1 VGETPYGELIDAIRS
16 GIIVWRLVEPEDP
29 MSLSLVYAN
38 AAASRLSGVNLEGQ
52 TGRRIDDLFPRASP
66 ERIRVYADCCR
77 RRERRDLGTVPD
89 ASPAPSTGGFNIE
102 VIPLGER
109 DIAVLFERPLPASV
123 AASDEDR
130 LKTFLANVIE
140 HLPTMVFMKEAKELR
155 FEYFNRAGEEL
166 LGLERSIL
174 LGKNDHDFFP
184 SDQADFFVAKDR
196 EVLRRGT
203 IDDIPEEP
211 IETPL
216 GRRWLHTRKIPIL
229 DAAGEPQHLLG
240 VSVDI
245 TEQKLVADA
254 LKQDVSSKHSE
265 LETQRDERR
274 RAEQALRSTEEQLRQ
289 AQKMEAIGRL
299 AGGVAHDFNNLLS
312 VIMSYSM
319 LALEG
324 LRSTDPLRT
333 ELGEVVRAAER
344 AGDLTRQLLAFS
356 RQQVLDPRI
365 VDLNQVIA
373 DLQRMFKRLI
383 GEDVELKTVTSVGLG
398 MVRVDPNQIG
408 QVLLNLVV
416 NARDAMPRGGKL
428 TIETAN
434 VDLDETYARDREGV
448 EAGQHVMLAVSDTGH
463 GMDRDTQAH
472 IFEPFF
478 TTKELGRGTG
488 LGLSTVFGIV
498 RQSGGHLW
506 VYSEPGHGATF
517 KVYLPRVGEESPK
530 PTQRP
535 QPRAKTGTEAILL
548 VEDEEQVRKIVLAV
562 LRRNGYSVLE
572 AAGAKEALRIARNLD
587 YPIDLVLTD
596 VVMPEMSGPELVRRV
611 REVRPG
617 VKALCMSGYTDE
629 TVLRHGILE
638 GGMAFL
644 QKPITPDMLLR
655 KVRGVIDDGN
665 S

>member
-1 VGETPYGELIDAIRS
+1 MGEKPYGELLDSIRS
-16 GIIVWRLVEPEDP
+16 GIIVWRLTESDDAGALE
-29 MSLSLVYAN
+29 LAYAN
-38 AAASRLSGVNLEGQ
+38 PAASRLTGVVLEGKRGETLSQ
-52 TGRRIDDLFPRASP
+52 LFPRANP
-66 ERIRVYADCCR
+66 ERLRIYAECCR
-77 RRERRDLGTVPD
+77 ARERRDLGMVPNTNP
-89 ASPAPSTGGFNIE
+89 ASPHSALHIEIVPVGQREIAVVFEPAAPSRSAE
-102 VIPLGER
+102 A
-109 DIAVLFERPLPASV
+109 D
-123 AASDEDR
+123 DDK

-166 LGLERSIL
+166 LGLERAML

-184 SDQADFFVAKDR
+184 TEQADFFVAKDR

-203 IDDIPEEP
+203 VEDIPEEP
-211 IETPL
+211 IETPR

-245 TEQKLVADA
+245 TQQKLASDA
-254 LKQDVSSKHSE
+254 LEQDVKKKGTE
-265 LETQRDERR
+265 LEAQKDERR

-319 LALEG
+319 IALEG
-324 LRSTDPLRT
+324 LRATDPLRG

-356 RQQVLDPRI
+356 RQQVLEPKV

-383 GEDVELKTVTSVGLG
+383 GEDIELKTVTSVGLG
-398 MVRVDPNQIG
+398 LVKVDPNQIG

-434 VDLDETYARDREGV
+434 VELDEGYARSRDGV
-448 EAGQHVMLAVSDTGH
+448 EPGQHVMLAVSDTGH
-463 GMDRDTQAH
+463 GMDRETQSH

-506 VYSEPGHGATF
+506 VYSEPGRGATF
-517 KVYLPRVGEESPK
+517 KVYLPRVGEEAPK

-535 QPRAKTGTEAILL
+535 EPRVKTGTETILL

-562 LRRNGYSVLE
+562 LRRNGYAVLE
-572 AAGAKEALRIARNLD
+572 AAGAREALRIARNPE
-587 YPIDLVLTD
+587 YSFDLVLTD
-596 VVMPEMSGPELVRRV
+596 VVMPDMSGPELVRRV
-611 REVRPG
+611 REVRIG
-617 VKALCMSGYTDE
+617 VRALCMSGYTDE

-644 QKPITPDMLLR
+644 QKPITPDALLR
-655 KVRGVIDDGN
+655 KVRSVLDDGSN
-665 S
+665 

>member
-1 VGETPYGELIDAIRS
+1 V
-16 GIIVWRLVEPEDP
+16 
-29 MSLSLVYAN
+29 
-38 AAASRLSGVNLEGQ
+38 
-52 TGRRIDDLFPRASP
+52 RA
-66 ERIRVYADCCR
+66 YADCCR
-77 RRERRDLGTVPD
+77 KRERLSLGTVS
-89 ASPAPSTGGFNIE
+89 SPSGPGPATSLDVE
-102 VIPLGER
+102 VIPLGNLE
-109 DIAVLFERPLPASV
+109 IAIVFEPATPPDV
-123 AASDEDR
+123 AASDEMK

-140 HLPTMVFMKEAKELR
+140 HLPTMVFMKEARELR

-166 LGLERSIL
+166 LGLERSLL

-184 SDQADFFVAKDR
+184 KEQADFFVAKDR

-203 IDDIPEEP
+203 VEDVPEEP
-211 IETPL
+211 IETPT

-245 TEQKLVADA
+245 TEQKLAADA
-254 LKQDVSSKHSE
+254 LKQDVTSKRTE
-265 LETQRDERR
+265 LEAQKDERR

-299 AGGVAHDFNNLLS
+299 AGGIAHDFNNLLS
-312 VIMSYSM
+312 VILSYSM

-324 LRSTDPLRT
+324 LKSTDALRT

-356 RQQVLDPRI
+356 RQQVLDPKV

-383 GEDVELKTVTSVGLG
+383 GEDIELKTVTCVGLG

-434 VDLDETYARDREGV
+434 VDLDETYASGREGV
-448 EAGQHVMLAVSDTGH
+448 EPGPHVMLAVSDTGH
-463 GMDRDTQAH
+463 GMDRETQRQ

-506 VYSEPGHGATF
+506 VYSEPGRGATF
-517 KVYLPRVGEESPK
+517 KVYLPRVGESVPK
-530 PTQRP
+530 PSQRP
-535 QPRAKTGTEAILL
+535 EPRARAGTEAILL

-572 AAGAKEALRIARNLD
+572 AAGAKEALRIARNLEYAVD
-587 YPIDLVLTD
+587 IVLTD
-596 VVMPEMSGPELVRRV
+596 VVMPDMSGPELVRRI

-617 VKALCMSGYTDE
+617 LKALCMSGYTDE

-655 KVRGVIDDGN
+655 KVRGVLDEN

>member
-1 VGETPYGELIDAIRS
+1 VGVRPYGELLDSIRS
-16 GIIVWRLVEPEDP
+16 GIIVWRLVDADDP
-29 MSLSLVYAN
+29 ASLELAYAN
-38 AAASRLSGVNLEGQ
+38 SAASDLTGLSLEGQ
-52 TGRRIDDLFPRASP
+52 AGRRIAELFPKASP
-66 ERIRVYADCCR
+66 ERVRQYADCCR
-77 RRERRDLGTVPD
+77 TRERRDLGTVPD
-89 ASPAPSTGGFNIE
+89 TTTSSGSAFHVEAVP
-102 VIPLGER
+102 VGER
-109 DIAVLFERPLPASV
+109 EIAVVFERANATDALG
-123 AASDEDR
+123 SDEEK

-155 FEYFNRAGEEL
+155 FEYFNHAGEEL
-166 LGLERSIL
+166 LGLERSML

-184 SDQADFFVAKDR
+184 SEQADFFVAKDR
-196 EVLRRGT
+196 DVLRRGT
-203 IDDIPEEP
+203 VEDIPEEP
-211 IETPL
+211 IETPR

-229 DAAGEPQHLLG
+229 NAAGEPQHLLG

-245 TEQKLVADA
+245 TEQKLAADA
-254 LKQDVSSKHSE
+254 LAKDVHSKHTE
-265 LETQRDERR
+265 LETQKDERR

-299 AGGVAHDFNNLLS
+299 AGGIAHDFNNLLS
-312 VIMSYSM
+312 VIMSYTL

-324 LRSTDPLRT
+324 LKHHDPLHS

-356 RQQVLDPRI
+356 RQQVLEPKV
-365 VDLNQVIA
+365 VDLNQVIH

-383 GEDVELKTVTSVGLG
+383 GEDIELKTVTSVGLG
-398 MVRVDPNQIG
+398 LVKVDPNQIG

-434 VDLDETYARDREGV
+434 VHLDETYAQDREGV

-463 GMDRDTQAH
+463 GMDRETQSH

-506 VYSEPGHGATF
+506 VYSEPGRGATF

-530 PTQRP
+530 PTHRP
-535 QPRAKTGTEAILL
+535 EPLVRTGNEAILL

-562 LRRNGYSVLE
+562 LRRNGYTVLE
-572 AAGAKEALRIARNLD
+572 AAGAREALRIARNLE
-587 YPIDLVLTD
+587 YPINLVLTD
-596 VVMPEMSGPELVRRV
+596 VVMPEMSGPELVRRM
-611 REVRPG
+611 REVRAG
-617 VKALCMSGYTDE
+617 LKALCMSGYTDE

-655 KVRGVIDDGN
+655 KVRGVLDDPN
-665 S
+665 A